1 MTAPFEADLTT
12 MPPALRYKLLAA
24 LVVPRPI
31 ALVTTVG
38 PDGVVNAAPFSFF
51 NVFSEDPALVVLGLA
66 SQPGGT
72 PKDTLAHV
80 RETGAFVVNLVGE
93 EIARQMNICA
103 VDFPPDISEVK
114 AAGFSTLP
122 GVSVPVPR
130 IAEAPAALEC
140 RHHMTLEA
148 ASRRHLVIGR
158 VVRVHA
164 RPGIV
169 DPERLHVNLDVYKP
183 VARLFGNLYARL
195 GEIFELKRQSF
206 AEWRT
211 DAGADAPRGSDTAR
225 QAGDVAGKPIAS
237 QTPASEGG
245 SRSERR
251 G

>member
-12 MPPALRYKLLAA
+12 LPPALRYKLLAA

-38 PDGVVNAAPFSFF
+38 PDGTVNAAPFSFF
-51 NVFSEDPALVVLGLA
+51 NVFSEDPALVILGLGA
-66 SQPGGT
+66 RPDGT

-93 EIARQMNICA
+93 AIAAQMNMCA
-103 VDFPPDISEVK
+103 VDFPPDISEVD
-114 AAGFSTLP
+114 AAGFTTLP

-140 RHHMTLEA
+140 RHYMTLEPA
-148 ASRRHLVIGR
+148 HRRHLVIGQ

-169 DPERLHVNLDVYKP
+169 DPDRLHVNLDAYKP

-195 GEIFELKRQSF
+195 GETFELKRQSF
-206 AEWRT
+206 AEWR
-211 DAGADAPRGSDTAR
+211 ADAE
-225 QAGDVAGKPIAS
+225 
-237 QTPASEGG
+237 TPAASKSPELTESGNG
-245 SRSERR
+245 
-251 G
+251 